1 MCFLSDLAP
10 ILSERAMK
18 HKTFCSVFGSTSPD
32 KQINKRKQQRN
43 GTEITREENCKV
55 LSGESKC
62 INNLE
67 QKHLNT
73 EWKTISTTTETFK
86 TCLSDKV
93 PETSLH
99 SDFTKHNNTE
109 EEADVFSRKE
119 TAGHEKS
126 KMVRAS
132 FLHFFNL

>member
-10 ILSERAMK
+10 IPSERAVK
-18 HKTFCSVFGSTSPD
+18 HKALCSVFGSASPD
-32 KQINKRKQQRN
+32 KQINKRKQPKN
-43 GTEITREENCKV
+43 GTEIRKEENCKV

-67 QKHLNT
+67 QKRLNT
-73 EWKTISTTTETFK
+73 EWKNISTTTETFK

-99 SDFTKHNNTE
+99 SDFTKHNNTK
-109 EEADVFSRKE
+109 EEADVLSRKE
-119 TAGHEKS
+119 TADHEKS
-126 KMVRAS
+126 KMVRVS

>member
-1 MCFLSDLAP
+1 
-10 ILSERAMK
+10 MK
-18 HKTFCSVFGSTSPD
+18 HKAFGSIFGRASPD
-32 KQINKRKQQRN
+32 KQINKGKQQKN

-67 QKHLNT
+67 QKQLNT
-73 EWKTISTTTETFK
+73 EWKNVSTTTETFK
-86 TCLSDKV
+86 TCLSHKA

-99 SDFTKHNNTE
+99 SDFTKYNNTK
-109 EEADVFSRKE
+109 EEADVLSRKE

-126 KMVRAS
+126 KMVRVS